1 MKAAVLHHF
10 GSIPR
15 YEEFP
20 DPTPGKEEILVQ
32 VKAVALEHVDK
43 AMAKG
48 THYASRQLL
57 PTLPAIVG
65 TDGIAMRD
73 DGQLVGFGGLRSP
86 YGAMAEK
93 AVFPKAYHVP
103 IPDGVDAASAAT
115 VPASA
120 LTSLFPLKWGA
131 KLQPGETVLI
141 NGATGFTGKL
151 AVQVAR
157 LLGAKRVIGTGR
169 NPIALE
175 ELHDLGADAVIDLKQ
190 SDENIVAAFKQE
202 AKASE
207 TRSSLIFCGDTQRNC
222 SLKRSFRV
230 NSHFPNTA
238 FVWCRLGKWQGQRF
252 TLLQRQFAL
261 LGLRFWELGAV
272 SLLRPSLKGLIR
284 CGNGSKW
291 ASSRLILSK
300 CHSKMWKTPGSA
312 LMFMANALS
321 LSPEDWNTYNVT
333 LFPPAGIVNLKNP
346 P

>member
-1 MKAAVLHHF
+1 MPQNKGKEESMKAAVLHHF

-73 DGQLVGFGGLRSP
+73 DGQLVGFGGLHPP

-131 KLQPGETVLI
+131 KLQADETVLI
-141 NGATGFTGKL
+141 NGATGFAGKL
-151 AVQVAR
+151 AIQVAR
-157 LLGAKRVIGTGR
+157 LLGAQRVIGTGR
-169 NPIALE
+169 NALALE
-175 ELHDLGADAVIDLKQ
+175 KLRELGADAVIDLKQ
-190 SDENIVAAFKQE
+190 SDANVVEAFKRE
-202 AKASE
+202 AGTSGYQVILDFVWGHPTELLLEALVPRELSFAKRRVRLVQIGEMAGPTISLAAE
-207 TRSSLIFCGDTQRNC
+207 ALRTSGLEILGAGSSLTPEAFAEGTQQVWEWIRAGKLLVDIEQVPLRDVE
-222 SLKRSFRV
+222 SAWKRTDV
-230 NSHFPNTA
+230 H
-238 FVWCRLGKWQGQRF
+238 GKR
-252 TLLQRQFAL
+252 
-261 LGLRFWELGAV
+261 
-272 SLLRPSLKGLIR
+272 
-284 CGNGSKW
+284 
-291 ASSRLILSK
+291 
-300 CHSKMWKTPGSA
+300 
-312 LMFMANALS
+312 
-321 LSPEDWNTYNVT
+321 
-333 LFPPAGIVNLKNP
+333 IVIVP
-346 P
+346 